1 MTITIEPVNDKQH
14 YLLLDGDNSSSAITV
29 TFIEEGD
36 PVLLSR
42 NLRID
47 DEDVGE
53 KFLYGAIVYIIDCEL
68 CISKLCNQHLV
79 LHSSN
84 NIGGS
89 ESWDYFM
96 SITVRRQNLPRQS

>member
-1 MTITIEPVNDKQH
+1 MEPPLQSTLRVNITIDPINDKQH

-36 PVLLSR
+36 PVLLSK

-53 KFLYGAIVYIIDCEL
+53 KFLHGAIVYIIDCEL
-68 CISKLCNQHLV
+68 CISKLCTCNKHLV
-79 LHSSN
+79 SHRLLYVCIVDSA
-84 NIGGS
+84 
-89 ESWDYFM
+89 
-96 SITVRRQNLPRQS
+96 